1 MKCISL
7 KFITISKKF
16 TLESQSSSTAQKKK
30 KKNSKQA
37 VSILHFWFPIEKQS
51 LNGKMESQTSPKIYY
66 IKITFFTE

>member
-16 TLESQSSSTAQKKK
+16 TLESQSSSTAQKKN
-30 KKNSKQA
+30 KNSKQA

-66 IKITFFTE
+66 IKIKFFTE